1 MRLEQTGATMAMQ
14 LFLKTNV
21 CLISTAMSFSAGARS
36 PEAACEDHA
45 FNHADAIQLAE
56 AIRYLFPTLKAPWR
70 LTNAHIPIE
79 EVEFTP
85 DIKSLLVP
93 LRLKINFRE
102 HAFNLCTLMASLR
115 TSPEALSESAILHT
129 LRVKED

>member
-14 LFLKTNV
+14 LFRKTNI
-21 CLISTAMSFSAGARS
+21 CFISTAMSFSAGAGS
-36 PEAACEDHA
+36 PEATCKDHA
-45 FNHADAIQLAE
+45 FNHANAIQLAE
-56 AIRYLFPTLKAPWR
+56 AIHYLFPTLKAPWR

-79 EVEFTP
+79 EVKFPP

-93 LRLKINFRE
+93 LRFKIKFRE

-115 TSPEALSESAILHT
+115 ASAEVLSESAILRT
-129 LRVKED
+129 LLAKED